1 MYQESKVRREKK
13 INFTLLELLIVIS
26 VIAILFALMLP
37 ALNSAREKAKSAQC
51 LNNLKQCGTMAAS
64 YADSFN
70 GNFSIQMPKSSW
82 SRSLYEGLAVT
93 GAPVYFSCPVRGK
106 KFAWTTGEHGHKTV
120 YGSFGINGDPKFANF
135 ANSGKTPFLRDVDA
149 SSVYFVM
156 LRFHK
161 AKMPSSSPLLFDSFG
176 PIQQF
181 TSPMVYYN
189 RDDNAYAT
197 LRHQDQINSVY
208 IDGHAASRKMHSF
221 ASDCYAAYLNF
232 MTYNSGM
239 YFRSRD
245 LKTLLEVKH

>member
-1 MYQESKVRREKK
+1 M
-13 INFTLLELLIVIS
+13 
-26 VIAILFALMLP
+26 
-37 ALNSAREKAKSAQC
+37 
-51 LNNLKQCGTMAAS
+51 
-64 YADSFN
+64 
-70 GNFSIQMPKSSW
+70 
-82 SRSLYEGLAVT
+82 
-93 GAPVYFSCPVRGK
+93 RGK
-106 KFAWTTGEHGHKTV
+106 KFAWDTGEHGHKTV
-120 YGSFGINGDPKFANF
+120 YGSFGLNGDPKFANF
-135 ANSGKTPFLRDVDA
+135 ANSGKTPFLRYVDA
-149 SSVYFVM
+149 SSDYFVM

-176 PIQQF
+176 PNQQF

-197 LRHQDQINSVY
+197 LRHQNQINSVY